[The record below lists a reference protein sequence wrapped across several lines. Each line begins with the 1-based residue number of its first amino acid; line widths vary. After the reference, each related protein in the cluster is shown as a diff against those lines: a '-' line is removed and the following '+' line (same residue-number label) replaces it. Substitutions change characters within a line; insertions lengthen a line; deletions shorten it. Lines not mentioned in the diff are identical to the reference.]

1 MPWWMNL
8 YIIFFLI
15 ILVSNTYF
23 HIKYKAKKKILLYEI
38 LSTLYLLFLIFT
50 YWHPTLLNKLS
61 VANIAVFLVII
72 CVDFYFSI
80 WGKIEDVGMKNIPAI
95 SNKDMENAKAVSLII
110 AAPAYITSFLVV
122 LSLLQSHILILN
134 F

>member
-1 MPWWMNL
+1 MNL
-8 YIIFFLI
+8 YILFFLI

-23 HIKYKAKKKILLYEI
+23 HIKHKAKKKILVYEI
-38 LSTLYLLFLIFT
+38 FSTLYLLFMIFT
-50 YWHPTLLNKLS
+50 YWHPAVFAKLTY
-61 VANIAVFLVII
+61 ANIIAFLIVI

-80 WGKIEDVGMKNIPAI
+80 WGKIEDVGMKDIPNI
-95 SNKDMENAKAVSLII
+95 SGKDMENAKAVSLII

-122 LSLLQSHILILN
+122 CSLIQSHSFILN